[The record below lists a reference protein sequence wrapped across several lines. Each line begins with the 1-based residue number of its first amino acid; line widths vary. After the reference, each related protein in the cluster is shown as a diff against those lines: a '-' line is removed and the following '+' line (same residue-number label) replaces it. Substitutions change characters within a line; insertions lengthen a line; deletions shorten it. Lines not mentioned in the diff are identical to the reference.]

1 MHAVITGHIVDK
13 SLRTPQEWVQAL
25 KSVLNGFGSE
35 PLDWQLFRGDSFQLV
50 IDEPQNA
57 LLTALRI
64 RAAFKVAMGQD
75 LQLAI
80 GIGTVD
86 FRSEAVAESNGDA
99 FQRSEYLFD
108 QIVKQRCLLAL
119 STPWPAFDE
128 LMDVCLALALVV
140 VDDWSQAS
148 AEYLHARWDYPE
160 ANQEGLSRI
169 LGIGQSSVSDRK
181 RRSHVEE
188 LTLLD
193 HFFRTKY
200 EAYLA

>member
-86 FRSEAVAESNGDA
+86 FGRRLWQNLMVMHFKGPS
-99 FQRSEYLFD
+99 
-108 QIVKQRCLLAL
+108 IC
-119 STPWPAFDE
+119 ST
-128 LMDVCLALALVV
+128 
-140 VDDWSQAS
+140 
-148 AEYLHARWDYPE
+148 R
-160 ANQEGLSRI
+160 
-169 LGIGQSSVSDRK
+169 
-181 RRSHVEE
+181 
-188 LTLLD
+188 
-193 HFFRTKY
+193 
-200 EAYLA
+200 